1 MMKVRTVVTEKIFC
15 IMLIFV
21 VFILP
26 PITFAEAVT
35 DAPTDDSVQQPC
47 ETKCGCEEMYIYDAV
62 NDRCLINFKK
72 VMKRVI
78 VFYENNNVEIIADDE
93 MAKSI
98 YIEGEKLFKGIMIS
112 VILFMACASVC
123 VVSACIYCCRI
134 NYTDRTLKKHV
145 KALAKKLKRDYKAAK
160 IAPKRAPVPAV
171 SETCSVVVDP
181 AGVYVSPYITVNK
194 NYLVNML
201 DGSLMD
207 MVLTTLG
214 VLLTMAMLSCLCC
227 ICMKFSDLKLK
238 SYVVEMA
245 KKKGLKVDLDK
256 LEPKYKQCQS
266 PQLNENCTI
275 MIPDV
280 AIVL

>member
-1 MMKVRTVVTEKIFC
+1 MKVRTEKMFC
-15 IMLIFV
+15 IMLMFV
-21 VFILP
+21 VFILHP
-26 PITFAEAVT
+26 MTFAEAVI
-35 DAPTDDSVQQPC
+35 DAPTEDLIQQPC
-47 ETKCGCEEMYIYDAV
+47 ETKCGCEEMYIYDPV
-62 NDRCLINFKK
+62 TDRCLINFKK

-78 VFYENNNVEIIADDE
+78 VFYENNELEVIADDE
-93 MAKSI
+93 MARSI

-123 VVSACIYCCRI
+123 VISACLYCCRI
-134 NYTDRTLKKHV
+134 NYTDRILKNHV
-145 KALAKKLKRDYKAAK
+145 KALAKKLKRDYKSTK
-160 IAPKRAPVPAV
+160 IAPKRAPLPPIDLCVP
-171 SETCSVVVDP
+171 
-181 AGVYVSPYITVNK
+181 PYTTANK

-207 MVLTTLG
+207 MVFTTLG
-214 VLLTMAMLSCLCC
+214 VLLSMAMLSCLCC

-245 KKKGLKVDLDK
+245 KKKGIKVDLDK
-256 LEPKYKQCQS
+256 LEPKYKPCQS